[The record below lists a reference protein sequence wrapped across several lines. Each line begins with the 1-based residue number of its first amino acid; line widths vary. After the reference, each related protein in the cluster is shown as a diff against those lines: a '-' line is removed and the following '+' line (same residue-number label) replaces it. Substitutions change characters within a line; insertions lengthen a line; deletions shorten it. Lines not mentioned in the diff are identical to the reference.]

1 MAVIFLMGPAG
12 AGKRT
17 IETQLHAESY
27 DVRVLSKASLYN
39 GDVPGEDCISFFI
52 DADDSEL
59 NERLWIDKT
68 SEDYKKEIRL
78 RSDERKYS
86 DSADYII
93 ANHGEETIC
102 VNYAVELIKRLLEL
116 RGKSSFLSEYDIRLM
131 TKCGMLVENYNE
143 NNIKGASY
151 DLSLGDDYYYAGDII
166 SLDNKNPI
174 LTIEPYDYAIVSCRE
189 VINLPKDVVAHF
201 GLTVGLF
208 CQGLILSN
216 GQQVDPGFRGTLFCL
231 LFNTSNKTVTIKK
244 GEKYSTID
252 FFKMDRLVDKYKGK
266 YQEKRKIADII
277 PDNSLKGAINELKQE
292 VEELKSESRNLQN
305 LYISV
310 IAIIVAAIS
319 VLLIFNG
326 V

>member
-1 MAVIFLMGPAG
+1 MANIILMGPAG
-12 AGKRT
+12 AGKKT
-17 IETQLHAESY
+17 IEKLLKSDLHE
-27 DVRVLSKASLYN
+27 VRVLREASSIDDKELC
-39 GDVPGEDCISFFI
+39 GDCISFFI
-52 DADDSEL
+52 DANDDEL
-59 NERLWIDKT
+59 DERLGIDKT
-68 SEDYKKEIRL
+68 SDNYREVVRC
-78 RSDERKYS
+78 RSEERKYS
-86 DSADYII
+86 DYADYII
-93 ANHGEETIC
+93 ANFGEVNEC
-102 VNYAVELIKRLLEL
+102 VRNAVELIKRLLEL
-116 RGKSSFLSEYDIRLM
+116 RGKSSFLSNYDISLM

-151 DLSLGDDYYYAGDII
+151 DLSLGDDYYYGGKII
-166 SLDNKNPI
+166 TLDNKNPI

-189 VINLPKDVVAHF
+189 IINLPRDVVAHF

-231 LFNTSNKTVTIKK
+231 LFNTSNRSITIKK

-252 FFKMDRLVDKYKGK
+252 FYKMDRLVEKYKGK
-266 YQEKRKIADII
+266 YQEKREIVDII
-277 PDNSLKGAINELKQE
+277 PDNSLKGAINELKLD